1 MAYRRRHYSPSS
13 REEYTLIRE
22 DPPPLTAT
30 DGTTS
35 PPKFVK
41 SYSTLFVWITLTI
54 FVAACLLAILL
65 AALLRP
71 VPSETTVNDLNQTV
85 VFQSLLD
92 AFARTVTQQDWHGN
106 AALFVG
112 GGSST
117 VDFHRAMTFLSGGPD
132 LVVDGDPVVA
142 PVGSWRHQLEVFG
155 GGLSSN
161 HLMLSNCNMSFWQ
174 PPLANPFRASATCI
188 ASYTYTLVYSLSL
201 NTSLLPTQLV
211 AFQAQFEAQ
220 RSAFSAAPHFVGWQL
235 TRAVALPNATSTLL
249 STVDTGVMP
258 PGAIVNRRRRFTNR
272 DLSDT
277 QVVWD
282 TLRDQVVSLVSLN
295 QLSTAIAVCK
305 TEQYLTLSAL
315 YDPYGNE
322 TLCTDLQAVPLY
334 LETPI
339 VCVGEAHIDA
349 SCVGSIIDEL
359 PDRIRTINSIE
370 PEPSVPPVVNSLDF
384 TITGGF
390 GISIQGNMHGITIH
404 NVGLTAIPLLGTPEL
419 DFLIIPLPVPTL
431 QVIKLDQLAN
441 TVWAGPVSGPAAQP
455 TFRLLT
461 LPDIPLIPLTS
472 HVTGIL
478 PVNSGG
484 TGNGGPFAGNR
495 VIISNPAGTQLVTAP
510 PLGDGYFLVQDTGG
524 ALVPGTLA
532 AGPGISVAFAGGVFT
547 VTSLDT
553 ITVVQVDLQVP
564 VDIFQVTSMPI
575 TENGTLTFVAIPQVA
590 HSVWIGPVSGGPAV
604 PSFRVLQEADL
615 PVISLTGAKVG
626 GVLPVARGGTNND
639 GSTWTGQRVIMSDTG
654 GTTLTEGTVTGAGGI
669 GISYGAGPTLVISGT
684 GGTCTANDTI
694 HQSCLDI
701 STLQCPGGALDA
713 TCIPSALT
721 LSALTVTG
729 PASLG
734 TSTTCAAPLSA
745 PCYDISGQSCPGGYL
760 NANCINPNLVLST
773 LDVTTLNVN
782 NLNLYNGTVTV
793 TGLSNF
799 DAVNASTIYAN
810 AIQLSGPMMC
820 APEDTISQDCY
831 DISGITCTSPISAN
845 CFPINITL
853 ADLSVTNELEV
864 NIVTCL
870 GAPLGNDCIPSRV
883 RTINGIA
890 PSAAPTLDFTL
901 TAGTG
906 IAIAPAVNGVT
917 ISNTGVTSVSLSL
930 PLSLFSISVPTVTTT
945 GTLTAVLQ
953 SQTANT
959 FFAAPD
965 GSSGQPSFRAI
976 EFTDLPTGPGG
987 PNSLYYVDGA
997 GNLTSA
1003 ALSLSLVV
1011 PSAEFTVSGSPITAP
1026 TGTFSVT
1033 KATQLANTAWL
1044 GPLSGPAAQPT
1055 FRTLALVD
1063 LAPLGL
1069 TNGQLLTGVT
1079 AGAPV
1084 GKTLVAGTNMAITEL
1099 AGSFVFDATN
1109 VDAIANITLEVPA
1122 YLSVSPATLVASG
1135 TFSITSN
1142 AQAAKT
1148 FLAGPTSGG
1157 AAVPTFRTMAY
1168 GDLPTLT
1175 NGQLYIGST
1184 GLDPVPNQL
1193 TAGAL
1198 ISIVPGAGTLTVA
1211 TTALGMVTLSM
1222 PVSVFSVGSS
1232 FGANSQTLTV
1242 TFATQ
1247 TANTVF
1253 AGPASGGAA
1262 TPTFRALVP
1271 LDIPSLDAS
1280 KITTGVFP
1288 IARGGTNSGTALLNG
1303 RLMVSSGGAIVEG
1316 TSSSTPTFVSET
1328 LTATTNQL
1336 TLGTTNTA
1344 TISATAPSAS
1354 RTYTIPDPGANA
1366 NFVMDTA
1373 SALTI
1378 TNAGSIGQVLRLA
1391 TATTATWQAD
1401 ALGTVTSVGLALPVS
1416 VFSVSGSPVTGSGTL
1431 TGSFT
1436 TQTANTFFAGP
1447 VSGGAAVPTFRAI
1460 QTADLPV
1467 AILLSYNEATSSTTI
1482 PTFSDAGYTVV
1493 TSMTLTPVAGTYWC
1507 SFSTTIRP
1515 STSSGFFNLA
1525 LHLNGGIVSH
1535 SVRSATGSSSY
1546 FNMHTLA
1553 VIVTP
1558 GGQAIDVRWQKASG
1572 SGDANMFARS
1582 LYCLR
1587 IA

>member
-1 MAYRRRHYSPSS
+1 MAYRRRHHSPSS
-13 REEYTLIRE
+13 ASREDYTLIQN
-22 DPPPLTAT
+22 DTPVPIVPPTAFAV
-30 DGTTS
+30 GT
-35 PPKFVK
+35 
-41 SYSTLFVWITLTI
+41 YSRLFVWIVLAL
-54 FVAACLLAILL
+54 FAALCLLGVLLVAIL
-65 AALLRP
+65 RP
-71 VPSETTVNDLNQTV
+71 APSEIGTLNQTA
-85 VFQSLLD
+85 VFQTLLD
-92 AFARTVTQQDWHGN
+92 EFARTVTQQDWRGN

-112 GGSST
+112 GGGST
-117 VDFHRAMTFLSGGPD
+117 VDFRRAMTFLSGGPD
-132 LVVDGDPVVA
+132 LIADGDPPVS
-142 PVGSWRHQLEVFG
+142 PVGSWRHQLEVFS

-161 HLMLSNCNMSFWQ
+161 HMMLTNCNASFWQ
-174 PPLANPFRASATCI
+174 PPLASAFRATATCI
-188 ASYTYTLVYSLSL
+188 ASYSYTLVYSLSL

-211 AFQAQFEAQ
+211 AFQVQFEAQ
-220 RSAFSAAPHFVGWQL
+220 RSAFAAAPHFAGWQL

-249 STVDTGVMP
+249 STVDTGVTP
-258 PGAIVNRRRRFTNR
+258 PGALLRRRQQQR

-282 TLRDQVVSLVSLN
+282 TLRDQVVALVSLN
-295 QLSTAIAVCK
+295 QISTAIAVCK
-305 TEQYLTLSAL
+305 TEQYLSLSAL
-315 YDPYGNE
+315 YDPLGNE

-339 VCVGEAHIDA
+339 VCSGEQGYIDA
-349 SCVGSIIDEL
+349 SCISSILGEL

-370 PEPSVPPVVNSLDF
+370 PEPSVPPAVNSLDF

-390 GISIQGNMHGITIH
+390 GIAIQGNMHGITIH

-419 DFLIIPLPVPTL
+419 DFLIIPLPIPTL
-431 QVIKLDQLAN
+431 QVIKLNQSAN
-441 TVWAGPVSGPAAQP
+441 TVWAGPVSGAPDEP
-455 TFRLLT
+455 FFRALT
-461 LPDIPLIPLTS
+461 LADIPLIDLTS
-472 HVTGIL
+472 HVTGVL
-478 PVNSGG
+478 PLGSGG

-495 VIISNPAGTQLVTAP
+495 VIVSNAGGTQLITAP
-510 PLGDGYFLVQDTGG
+510 ALGDGYFLVQDVGG

-532 AGPGISVAFAGGVFT
+532 AGPGISVGFAGGTFT
-547 VTSLDT
+547 ITSLDT
-553 ITVVQVDLQVP
+553 ITVVQVDLAVP
-564 VDIFQVTSMPI
+564 TDIFQVIGGPI
-575 TENGTLTFVAIPQVA
+575 TDNGTLTFVAVPQVA

-604 PSFRVLQEADL
+604 PSFRALQEVDL
-615 PVISLTGAKVG
+615 PLISLAGTKVG
-626 GVLPVARGGTNND
+626 GILPVARGGTNND

-684 GGTCTANDTI
+684 GGTCAANDTI

-713 TCIPSALT
+713 TCIPSTLT
-721 LSALTVTG
+721 LAALTVTG

-745 PCYDISGQSCPGGYL
+745 PCYDISSQSCPGGHL
-760 NANCINPNLVLST
+760 NANCINPNLVLTT
-773 LDVTTLNVN
+773 LDVTTINVN
-782 NLNLYNGTVTV
+782 NLNLFNGSVTV

-799 DAVNASTIYAN
+799 DAVNASTIYTS

-820 APEDTISQDCY
+820 TPEDTISQDCY
-831 DISGITCTSPISAN
+831 DISSISCTSPISAN

-853 ADLSVTNELEV
+853 SDLSVTNELEV
-864 NIVTCL
+864 NTVTCL

-890 PSAAPTLDFTL
+890 PSAAPALDFTL

-906 IAIAPAVNGVT
+906 ITVTPALNGVV

-945 GTLTAVLQ
+945 GTLTAVLETQ
-953 SQTANT
+953 AANT

-965 GSSGQPSFRAI
+965 GSAGQPSFRTI
-976 EFTDLPTGPGG
+976 EFADLPTGPGG

-997 GNLTSA
+997 GNLTSV

-1011 PSAEFTVSGSPITAP
+1011 PSAEFTVSGSPITSP
-1026 TGTFSVT
+1026 TGTFTVS
-1033 KATQLANTAWL
+1033 KATQVAHSLWI
-1044 GPLSGPAAQPT
+1044 GPTSGGPAVPT
-1055 FRTLALVD
+1055 FRTLV
-1063 LAPLGL
+1063 LADFTSLGL

-1079 AGAPV
+1079 GGAPV

-1099 AGSFVFDATN
+1099 AGSFIFDATN
-1109 VDAIANITLEVPA
+1109 VDAISNITLEVPS
-1122 YLSVSPATLVASG
+1122 YLSVSPATLTSSG

-1142 AQAAKT
+1142 TQAAKT
-1148 FLAGPTSGG
+1148 FLAGPTSGP
-1157 AAVPTFRTMAY
+1157 AADPAFRTIAL
-1168 GDLPTLT
+1168 GDLPALT

-1198 ISIVPGAGTLTVA
+1198 ITIVPGAGTLTVA

-1222 PVSVFSVGSS
+1222 PGSVFSVVSA

-1242 TFATQ
+1242 SFATQ

-1253 AGPASGGAA
+1253 AGPPSGGAA
-1262 TPTFRALVP
+1262 APTFRALVD

-1280 KITTGVFP
+1280 KITTGVLP
-1288 IARGGTNSGTALLNG
+1288 IARGGTNSGAALVNN
-1303 RLMVSSGGAIVEG
+1303 RIMVSSGGAIVEG
-1316 TSSSTPTFVSET
+1316 TSSSTPTFTSET

-1344 TISATAPSAS
+1344 TISATAPAAS
-1354 RTYTIPDPGANA
+1354 RTYTIADPGANA

-1373 SALTI
+1373 GPLAI
-1378 TNAGSIGQVLRLA
+1378 TNAGSIGNVLRLA

-1401 ALGTVTSVGLALPVS
+1401 ALGTVTSVGLSLPGS

-1436 TQTANTFFAGP
+1436 TQTANRFFAGP
-1447 VSGGAAVPTFRAI
+1447 ASGGAATPTFRAI

-1467 AILLSYNEATSSTTI
+1467 AILLSYNEATSTTTI
-1482 PTFSDAGYTVV
+1482 PMFSSAAYTVA

-1507 SFSTTIRP
+1507 SFSTSIVP
-1515 STSSGFFNLA
+1515 SNSAGVYNIA
-1525 LHLNGGIVSH
+1525 LHLNGNIISH
-1535 SVRSATGSSSY
+1535 SVRTGTGSSGY
-1546 FNMHTLA
+1546 YNMHTLA
-1553 VIVTP
+1553 VIITP
-1558 GGQAIDVRWQKASG
+1558 GGQPIDVRWQKASG
-1572 SGDANMFARS
+1572 SGQADMFARS